1 MRKWTYEALYQVIVE
16 GVYSNLYLKKH
27 LQELSEKDQPLAT
40 RIFYGTIQNY
50 GYCQYVWS
58 QYIQDQKKISKKV
71 QIVLSMSV
79 YQLLFLERVPRY
91 AIIDEAV
98 TITKQI
104 SPKLSGL
111 VNAVL
116 RKVNK
121 KDIVLPQDDMERLSV
136 LTSTPLWLL
145 KMWKAQYGMEKM
157 EQMAKA
163 SNQTLPIYVRRNP
176 LLVSKTEFEKEAAME
191 PYNDLYIYKG
201 NQIFT
206 HPYYKKG
213 WVSIQDEGSYA
224 ISQYVD
230 ARENETILDVCA
242 APGTKTMAMAE
253 QMHQTG
259 HIDCLDI
266 HAHRVGLIE
275 NEIKRLHIENV
286 SAHVQDACDL
296 KNYGMYDKILCD
308 VPCSGYGVF
317 ARKPDIKLRMQP
329 SDMDTLI
336 PVQRAILS
344 SASEH
349 VKEHGILVYSTCTAN
364 KKENEKQ
371 VEWFLKQNTQFKLLE
386 QKQIFPSEKTD
397 GFYMAK
403 LRREG

>member
-27 LQELSEKDQPLAT
+27 LQELPTKDQALAT

-50 GYCQYVWS
+50 DYCQYVWK
-58 QYIQDQKKISKKV
+58 QYVQSNKKVSKKL
-71 QIVLSMSV
+71 QIILSMSV
-79 YQLLFLERVPRY
+79 YQLLFCKRVPRY

-98 TITKQI
+98 DLAKVV
-104 SPKLSGL
+104 SPKMSGL
-111 VNAVL
+111 TNAVL
-116 RKVNK
+116 RKVK
-121 KDIVLPQDDMERLSV
+121 AEDIHLPEDAFEKIAIETSV
-136 LTSTPLWLL
+136 PCWLI
-145 KMWKAQYGMEKM
+145 KMWNAQYGQEKM

-163 SNQTLPIYVRRNP
+163 NNQILPIYVRRNP
-176 LLVSKTEFEKEAAME
+176 LKVSAAEFEKDPAMK
-191 PYNDLYIYKG
+191 PYKDLYIYEG

-213 WVSIQDEGSYA
+213 WVSVQDEGSYR
-224 ISQYVD
+224 ISQFMNAQD
-230 ARENETILDVCA
+230 NETILDVCA

-253 QMHQTG
+253 CMHQSG
-259 HIDCLDI
+259 HIDCMDI
-266 HAHRVGLIE
+266 HAHRVQLIE
-275 NEIKRLHIENV
+275 NELKRLDIQNV

-296 KNYGMYDKILCD
+296 SKFGMYDKILCD

-329 SDMDTLI
+329 SDMDSLI
-336 PVQRAILS
+336 PVQQAILQ
-344 SASEH
+344 SAAKH
-349 VKEHGILVYSTCTAN
+349 VKENGLLVYSTCTVN

-371 VEWFLKQNTQFKLLE
+371 VEYFLKQNPDFVLE
-386 QKQIFPSEKTD
+386 EEQTIFPSDMTD

-403 LRREG
+403 VRRKG

>member
-1 MRKWTYEALYQVIVE
+1 MRKWTFEALNQVILE

-27 LQELSEKDQPLAT
+27 LQELASKDQPLAT

-50 GYCQYVWS
+50 SYCQYVWK
-58 QYIQDQKKISKKV
+58 QYVESQKKISKKV
-71 QIVLSMSV
+71 QIILSMSV

-98 TITKQI
+98 SITKKV

-116 RKVNK
+116 RKVK
-121 KDIVLPQDDMERLSV
+121 VEDIQLPEDPYEKIAIVTSV
-136 LTSTPLWLL
+136 PQWLIH
-145 KMWKAQYGMEKM
+145 MWKAQYGEEKM
-157 EQMAKA
+157 EQMAYA
-163 SNQTLPIYVRRNP
+163 TNQTLPIYVRRNA
-176 LLVSKTEFEKEAAME
+176 LLVSEEDFLKSKLIA
-191 PYNDLYIYKG
+191 PYKDLYIFQG
-201 NQIFT
+201 NQVFT

-213 WVSIQDEGSYA
+213 WLSIQDEGSYR
-224 ISQYVD
+224 ISQFVD
-230 ARENETILDVCA
+230 ARENDQILDVCA

-253 QMHQTG
+253 SMHQTG

-266 HAHRVGLIE
+266 HAHRVALIE
-275 NEIKRLHIENV
+275 NEMKRLHIENV
-286 SAHVQDACDL
+286 SAHVQDATDL
-296 KNYGMYDKILCD
+296 AKFGMYDKILCD
-308 VPCSGYGVF
+308 VPCSGYGVL
-317 ARKPDIKLRMQP
+317 ARKPDIKLRMQS

-336 PVQRAILS
+336 PVQRSILQ

-349 VKEHGILVYSTCTAN
+349 VKEKGILVYSTCTIN

-371 VEWFLKQNTQFKLLE
+371 VEWFLKQNPNFKLVEDLT
-386 QKQIFPSEKTD
+386 IFPGTNTD

-403 LRREG
+403 LSREG